1 VPRATILTKAA
12 LDRVTSLL
20 DQGRSAA
27 EIANELGCT
36 LGTLRVRC
44 SQHRI
49 SLRRRTAGRFNETST
64 AIGHRGCR
72 VEQGRPI
79 VGEASAEVH
88 IELKVM
94 LPRIAAEQLRQRGA
108 LQGISGSTLAEK
120 LLVTIGRDCLYD
132 AVLDG
137 S

>member
-1 VPRATILTKAA
+1 
-12 LDRVTSLL
+12 
-20 DQGRSAA
+20 
-27 EIANELGCT
+27 
-36 LGTLRVRC
+36 
-44 SQHRI
+44 
-49 SLRRRTAGRFNETST
+49 
-64 AIGHRGCR
+64 
-72 VEQGRPI
+72 
-79 VGEASAEVH
+79 
-88 IELKVM
+88 M